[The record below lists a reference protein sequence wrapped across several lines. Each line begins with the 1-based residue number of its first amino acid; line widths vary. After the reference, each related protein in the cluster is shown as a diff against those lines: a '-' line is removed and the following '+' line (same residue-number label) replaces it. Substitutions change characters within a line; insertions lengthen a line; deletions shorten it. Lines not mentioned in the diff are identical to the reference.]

1 MLRVFQKSPLNSS
14 DHCNSGVDDV
24 TSRDLVTA
32 RYVVTL
38 RRVEASSPP
47 LLIAFHTDLAIRT
60 MQVPR
65 NDEREYLMC
74 QEYLM
79 YVCIYEHLPYIC
91 IHECLIYICIYE
103 YLMCQEYL
111 IYVCIY
117 MSISYTS
124 VHMSTS

>member
-60 MQVPR
+60 MQVPL

-79 YVCIYEHLPYIC
+79 YVCIY
-91 IHECLIYICIYE
+91 
-103 YLMCQEYL
+103 
-111 IYVCIY
+111 